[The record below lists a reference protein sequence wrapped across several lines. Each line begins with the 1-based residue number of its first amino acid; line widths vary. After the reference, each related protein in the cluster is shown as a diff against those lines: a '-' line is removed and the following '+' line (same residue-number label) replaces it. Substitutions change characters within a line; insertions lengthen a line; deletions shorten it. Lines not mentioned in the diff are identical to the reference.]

1 MILAIVGRTPPA
13 GPQAPVEPLTA
24 SGGRPAAGRV
34 APWFAGLSAAAA
46 HLGALRNGYAFDD
59 AAIVSH
65 PLIQSAGSLPAAL
78 ASPWWYDT
86 GRLYRPAA
94 LLSLG
99 VDRVAGGGAPMS
111 HAVNVA
117 LHAIVAAFVARLC
130 LRWLPPV
137 AALAAA
143 MLFALLPVHAE
154 AVSTVVG
161 RAELLSALGLVGLM
175 LLVTRASAPTVRS
188 TLGAALL
195 SGLALAAKEGG
206 AAAPLLA
213 LAAAHAA
220 PRQRAHAR
228 RWAAS
233 ALVGTLVLILARVL
247 VLGTV
252 GGDAPHPY
260 FRGMAIDTRLGVA
273 ISLLPRTAAMLSLP
287 VAPSVEEVPPLA
299 YAENPSAL
307 LLGAGA
313 LLLTGTLALVVRHR
327 RSPSAMTLGALVL
340 AATIAPTSNLVF
352 AEGAL
357 TSRTLYAPS
366 IGAAMIV
373 GAALAALAATRARI
387 AILPVMAATGLV
399 GAVMSARET
408 RVWRD
413 TPTVVAT
420 MAARHPESYRGHALL
435 GYAAR
440 DAQRLDE
447 SLRHFRTAIALFPR
461 EPEMLTDAATVALRV
476 RDTTT
481 AVRWL
486 ELALEAGPRSARA
499 RTRVVSIL
507 LARGDSSRARELL
520 HEGLRHEPEQHTWV
534 AMLTPIEHS
543 QERVSVG
550 HVGAARSSR
559 GGREARGSGS

>member
-1 MILAIVGRTPPA
+1 
-13 GPQAPVEPLTA
+13 
-24 SGGRPAAGRV
+24 
-34 APWFAGLSAAAA
+34 
-46 HLGALRNGYAFDD
+46 
-59 AAIVSH
+59 
-65 PLIQSAGSLPAAL
+65 
-78 ASPWWYDT
+78 
-86 GRLYRPAA
+86 
-94 LLSLG
+94 
-99 VDRVAGGGAPMS
+99 MS

-117 LHAIVAAFVARLC
+117 LHAIVAALVARLC

-137 AALAAA
+137 AAIAAA

-175 LLVTRASAPTVRS
+175 LLVTRASAPTMPS

-213 LAAAHAA
+213 LAAAHAV
-220 PRQRAHAR
+220 PHQRTHAR

-247 VLGTV
+247 VLGTI

-260 FRGMAIDTRLGVA
+260 YRGMAAGTRLGVA
-273 ISLLPRTAAMLSLP
+273 LSLLPRTAAMLALP
-287 VAPSVEEVPPLA
+287 VAPSVEEVVPA
-299 YAENPSAL
+299 
-307 LLGAGA
+307 
-313 LLLTGTLALVVRHR
+313 V
-327 RSPSAMTLGALVL
+327 
-340 AATIAPTSNLVF
+340 AATC
-352 AEGAL
+352 
-357 TSRTLYAPS
+357 
-366 IGAAMIV
+366 
-373 GAALAALAATRARI
+373 
-387 AILPVMAATGLV
+387 LV

-440 DAQRLDE
+440 DAQRIDE

-486 ELALEAGPRSARA
+486 ELALEASPRSARA

-520 HEGLRHEPEQHTWV
+520 HEGLHHEPEQHTWV
-534 AMLTPIEHS
+534 AMLTSIEHS
-543 QERVSVG
+543 AERVSTSPA
-550 HVGAARSSR
+550 GAARSPR
-559 GGREARGSGS
+559 GGREERGSGS